1 MFYQSLTL
9 SHIERFLLFL
19 ALTGVA
25 AININSATIDRGLN
39 ISVGYLG
46 KCLLPLSDKMKYV
59 LRKKFT
65 GVTLINEISMVS
77 NYYLYIFIF
86 FC

>member
-46 KCLLPLSDKMKYV
+46 KCLLSLSDKMKYV

-77 NYYLYIFIF
+77 NYYLYTFIF